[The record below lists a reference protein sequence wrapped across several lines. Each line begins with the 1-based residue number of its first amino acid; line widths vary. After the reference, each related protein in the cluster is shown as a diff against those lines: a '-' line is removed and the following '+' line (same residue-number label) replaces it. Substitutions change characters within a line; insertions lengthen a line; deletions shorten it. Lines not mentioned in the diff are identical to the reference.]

1 MQPGNI
7 VRLSPRGV
15 RAARAFQ
22 TSIMAIIRAQGPD
35 PDPRNCHLQ
44 HVILTLAQS
53 DFRRKVRKPFF
64 AVDPWSLESRMDV
77 DKKIGKR
84 NSIASWMTICYSG
97 SFYLS
102 ASLSFYNLDQYLD
115 PCFPVKY
122 LSSCKHSQATK
133 PGPARY
139 ITAITEQLS
148 QPPWPSNNNSH
159 KLSSRYR
166 LSQCCCHSDR
176 AIKLRLHFKWT

>member
-1 MQPGNI
+1 MAR
-7 VRLSPRGV
+7 VSPRGV

-44 HVILTLAQS
+44 HVILTFGSAWLPQKSAQTFLS
-53 DFRRKVRKPFF
+53 
-64 AVDPWSLESRMDV
+64 SLRTLDSRTLYIA
-77 DKKIGKR
+77 KKIGTREKE
-84 NSIASWMTICYSG
+84 SWMTICYSG

-122 LSSCKHSQATK
+122 LSSCKHSQVAK

-148 QPPWPSNNNSH
+148 QPPRPSVIIIVT
-159 KLSSRYR
+159 SS
-166 LSQCCCHSDR
+166 QVVTDFHNA
-176 AIKLRLHFKWT
+176 AIVTA